1 MVFFKS
7 AFRGNRKAVTQPPY
21 LLQSNF
27 LEFVW
32 GIRPME
38 TVPVKTLHQNPE
50 TGSIPL
56 QDFDGSASA
65 IAECKHTSRI
75 GIQVKFQFDDSSKS
89 MVTLP

>member
-1 MVFFKS
+1 MMFRKS

-27 LEFVW
+27 LEL
-32 GIRPME
+32 IRSIWPMK

-75 GIQVKFQFDDSSKS
+75 GIQVNFQFDDSGKS
-89 MVTLP
+89 MVALP